1 MEATLF
7 GSNRSWSRTLPASLG
22 LSCRRKDTVLTSIIN
37 LGVPLIHQVLCERRG
52 EIKPRKNDL
61 CIENGETFPPSG
73 PYATNSAILKIIFP
87 HTGIINLGQI
97 NIFKILGCLG
107 TAYPNCINTKY
118 ATEGVGAHQ
127 TFRYNDK
134 ASRFHSNYSLLP

>member
-7 GSNRSWSRTLPASLG
+7 GSYRIWSRTLPASLG
-22 LSCRRKDTVLTSIIN
+22 LSCRRKDTVLTSIIT

-97 NIFKILGCLG
+97 NRCKLLCRWF
-107 TAYPNCINTKY
+107 TASPNFLNTNSI
-118 ATEGVGAHQ
+118 TEWSVAHK
-127 TFRYNDK
+127 NC
-134 ASRFHSNYSLLP
+134 P